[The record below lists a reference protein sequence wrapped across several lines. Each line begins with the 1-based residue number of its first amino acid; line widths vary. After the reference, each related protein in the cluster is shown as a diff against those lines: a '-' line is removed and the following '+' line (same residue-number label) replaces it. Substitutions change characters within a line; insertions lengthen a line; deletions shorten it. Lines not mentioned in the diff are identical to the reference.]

1 MDLNKQCCQRVND
14 RGVWHRAHQCPYKG
28 VIERDGKRYCRIHDP
43 VKVLERRTAR
53 EEKWEA
59 DYRARADQYA
69 RSSDV
74 VRSLTAREKVLNAR
88 LKLAEKLAA
97 AAKELL
103 RFKDIKDR
111 MDVDAID
118 GSHRAT
124 EIEKADYKCNKEIA
138 WSNTRTAL
146 AAWEA
151 GK

>member
-1 MDLNKQCCQRVND
+1 MDLNEQCCQRVND

-43 VKVLERRTAR
+43 VKVLERRTVR

-74 VRSLTAREKVLNAR
+74 VRAATAREKVLREAVEGLVTR
-88 LKLAEKLAA
+88 LDEV
-97 AAKELL
+97 
-103 RFKDIKDR
+103 IP
-111 MDVDAID
+111 AID
-118 GSHRAT
+118 TAFVFQKIHGGGPYTGATLEEPLATARA
-124 EIEKADYKCNKEIA
+124 
-138 WSNTRTAL
+138 AL
-146 AAWEA
+146 AAFQAQGEEE

>member
-1 MDLNKQCCQRVND
+1 MDLNEQCCQRVND

-74 VRSLTAREKVLNAR
+74 VRAATAREQALNAR
-88 LKLAEKLAA
+88 LKQAEKLAA
-97 AAKELL
+97 AVREIGREPEEGEELS
-103 RFKDIKDR
+103 DWD
-111 MDVDAID
+111 MADVYRECARKA
-118 GSHRAT
+118 SVARA
-124 EIEKADYKCNKEIA
+124 A
-138 WSNTRTAL
+138 
-146 AAWEA
+146 
-151 GK
+151 